1 MTTKVFYGRLL
12 SMDKPI
18 RISVEDYRLIELIQN
33 KEEWTLKKTLS
44 KAIQFYA
51 KVKRLTPWDKLP
63 KNIQKELIK
72 KAKDLVVDKTSKAR
86 I

>member
-1 MTTKVFYGRLL
+1 
-12 SMDKPI
+12 MDKPI